1 MCKFVPQEKELFL
14 KHLIMIRHIVM
25 WKLKAEAEGKTKAEN
40 ALIIK
45 ESLEALKG
53 VAPTL
58 VDIEVGLNDP
68 ETPESNYDVVLNCTF
83 ASVADL
89 NDYQVHPAHQAAA
102 VYIKKVVEE
111 RVCVDYQY

>member
-1 MCKFVPQEKELFL
+1 
-14 KHLIMIRHIVM
+14 MIRHIVM

-53 VAPTL
+53 VVPTL
-58 VDIEVGLNDP
+58 VEIEVGVNDP

-102 VYIKKVVEE
+102 VYIKKVVES

>member
-1 MCKFVPQEKELFL
+1 
-14 KHLIMIRHIVM
+14 MIRHIVM
-25 WKLKAEAEGKTKAEN
+25 WKLKAEAEGKTKEEN

-58 VDIEVGLNDP
+58 VDIEVGVNHP
-68 ETPESNYDVVLNCTF
+68 ETPESNYDVILNCTF
-83 ASVADL
+83 NSVAEL

-102 VYIKKVVEE
+102 VYIKKVVEA
-111 RVCVDYQY
+111 RVCVDYEY

>member
-1 MCKFVPQEKELFL
+1 
-14 KHLIMIRHIVM
+14 MIRHIVM

-68 ETPESNYDVVLNCTF
+68 ATPESNYDVVLNCTF

-102 VYIKKVVEE
+102 VYIKKVVEA

>member
-58 VDIEVGLNDP
+58 VEIEVGVNDT

-102 VYIKKVVEE
+102 VYIKKVVES